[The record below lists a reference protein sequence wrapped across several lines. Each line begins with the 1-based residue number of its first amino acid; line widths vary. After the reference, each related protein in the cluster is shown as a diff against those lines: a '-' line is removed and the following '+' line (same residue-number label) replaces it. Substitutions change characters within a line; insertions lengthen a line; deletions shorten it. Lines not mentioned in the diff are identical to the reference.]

1 MATEVNTGM
10 WLLVVG
16 FPSGGTQ
23 DWFQTGQKFARVR
36 WFNAHELA
44 GRPGLKR
51 AEIQRVYWQDNADN
65 AGAGLELHVVI
76 HDLGPSP
83 LDSTIAVFFAETVT
97 P

>member
-1 MATEVNTGM
+1 MATEVNTGL

-16 FPSGGTQ
+16 FPSGDTQ
-23 DWFQTGQKFARVR
+23 DWFQRGQTFGKMR

-51 AEIQRVYWQDNADN
+51 AEIQRVYWQD

-83 LDSTIAVFFAETVT
+83 VDSTIAVFFAETVT

>member
-1 MATEVNTGM
+1 MATEVNTGL
-10 WLLVVG
+10 WLLIVG
-16 FPSGGTQ
+16 FAPSGGTQ
-23 DWFQTGQKFARVR
+23 DWFQRGQTFGKVR
-36 WFNAHELA
+36 WFNAHEIA

-51 AEIQRVYWQDNADN
+51 AEIQRVYWQD

-83 LDSTIAVFFAETVT
+83 EASTIAVFFAETIT